1 MSSLKSLEKE
11 LKSLANPKKALIL
24 QRFFKTGPGQYGA
37 GDVFI
42 GLTVPLT
49 RQIAKKYQDL
59 SFQDL
64 KRLLASQI
72 HEFRLTALLILVFQ
86 YQRARDLKTKKQIFD
101 FYYTIRKRINN
112 WDLVDLSAP
121 KIFGD
126 YLLVTNQGIS
136 RLISMTRSKDLWQRR
151 IAMVS
156 SYSFIRA
163 GRSEEAFQLAR
174 ELVNDKHDLIH
185 KAVGWML
192 REAGKRVS
200 EKQLCAFLDQEVYNL
215 PRTSLRYAIERLP
228 DNLKNYYLKIKI

>member
-11 LKSLANPKKALIL
+11 LKSLANPKHALIL

-136 RLISMTRSKDLWQRR
+136 RLISMTRSKDL
-151 IAMVS
+151 
-156 SYSFIRA
+156 
-163 GRSEEAFQLAR
+163 GRGGLLWFLAI
-174 ELVNDKHDLIH
+174 LL
-185 KAVGWML
+185 
-192 REAGKRVS
+192 
-200 EKQLCAFLDQEVYNL
+200 
-215 PRTSLRYAIERLP
+215 
-228 DNLKNYYLKIKI
+228 